1 VRNRYLDLL
10 RAVAIVRVIV
20 YHHFGW
26 PLLSI
31 VFPAMGVMFAVAGS
45 LTAASLAKR
54 SPGSVVTSRMRRL
67 LPPVWLLGL
76 VAVPAMLYAGW
87 QTEPDGQHP
96 FSLPSLAYWL
106 LPLGDPPG
114 SDAGAFVWDA
124 LWYVRTYLW
133 LVLLSPLLYPVFKK
147 VGWPL
152 LAVPLL
158 LMVVLERGS
167 FGMPA
172 SVESALWD
180 LSTYGA
186 CWLAGF
192 AHRDGR
198 LGRTHPVVAVGAFA
212 ALAGTGLYWLV
223 QGHAETGWDLNEV
236 SEAQAVYSLAFVLI
250 ALRWQPPIERI
261 VTNPKV
267 DRFINLLNARAVTVY
282 LWHGAAIASV
292 YPLLERT
299 NMEDLGKFEAPITL
313 GITFTV
319 TALAVVVFGWA
330 EDLAAKRRPRLWP
343 ADETP
348 RPAPEPE
355 PLGPVP
361 SGWPEEPRT
370 EPQEPAPD
378 LVTPGL
384 RLAPGPAQ
392 AHHPEP
398 GPHSSAAPNAFH
410 TEPGPHSSA
419 APHALHPETGRRHST
434 ATQALQPEHGSH
446 NEAAGT
452 AHLSAPGLRLS
463 TTDTSPNL
471 RLAHPDAVPPQYY
484 GPRLASAA
492 GAPHP
497 PARPGHTPSSP
508 GDDQALYNQAPH
520 DRTSYDRALAD
531 QASSGQAGYDQAPYV
546 PTAYEPA
553 AYDQARYEP
562 SAHEPSPYE
571 PTAHE
576 PTAHDQA
583 PYEPAASDRAAHDSA
598 GAHAYSY
605 DSGPGDMPV
614 AGRPAQGYHRD
625 ESAPNGYSGVP
636 WAGHTAD
643 SPRDLWQPTA
653 QRTANAPDDAP
664 ALRYDGT
671 P

>member
-1 VRNRYLDLL
+1 MTNGRCPGRSLHGFRALEINTLLWYVVSWANSISRKAHASHNRTGNRPYSAYWGNPLRRYPQPPGRSRAPPRRRYFFAVRNRYLDLL

-54 SPGSVVTSRMRRL
+54 SAGNVVVSRMRRL

-96 FSLPSLAYWL
+96 FSPASLVFWI

-114 SDAGAFVWDA
+114 SDSGAFVWDA

-133 LVLLSPLLYPVFKK
+133 LVLISPLLYPVFKK

-152 LAVPLL
+152 LALPLL

-180 LSTYGA
+180 LATYGA
-186 CWLAGF
+186 CWIAGF

-198 LGRTHPVVAVGAFA
+198 LGRTHPFVVVTGFL

-250 ALRWQPPIERI
+250 ALRWQPPIDRI
-261 VTNPKV
+261 VTNPSV
-267 DRFINLLNARAVTVY
+267 DRFVNLLNARAVTVY
-282 LWHGAAIASV
+282 LWHGAAIAAV
-292 YPLLERT
+292 WPILEFVS
-299 NMEDLGKFEAPITL
+299 MEDLGKFEAPITL
-313 GITFTV
+313 SITFGV
-319 TALAVVVFGWA
+319 TAVAVMLFGWA

-348 RPAPEPE
+348 RPAAPQQS
-355 PLGPVP
+355 GPVP
-361 SGWPEEPRT
+361 AGWPESSSP
-370 EPQEPAPD
+370 
-378 LVTPGL
+378 VGL
-384 RLAPGPAQ
+384 
-392 AHHPEP
+392 
-398 GPHSSAAPNAFH
+398 
-410 TEPGPHSSA
+410 
-419 APHALHPETGRRHST
+419 
-434 ATQALQPEHGSH
+434 GSQL
-446 NEAAGT
+446 EAAGPAFSPPLPPGSVSAGSVSPVDT

-463 TTDTSPNL
+463 STDTSPDL
-471 RLAHPDAVPPQYY
+471 RLASPDAVPPQYY
-484 GPRLASAA
+484 GPRLTSAA
-492 GAPHP
+492 GLPGGSAFAPQRVAP
-497 PARPGHTPSSP
+497 EPRPARHAA
-508 GDDQALYNQAPH
+508 DH
-520 DRTSYDRALAD
+520 D
-531 QASSGQAGYDQAPYV
+531 GEV
-546 PTAYEPA
+546 
-553 AYDQARYEP
+553 
-562 SAHEPSPYE
+562 HEVG
-571 PTAHE
+571 
-576 PTAHDQA
+576 
-583 PYEPAASDRAAHDSA
+583 R
-598 GAHAYSY
+598 
-605 DSGPGDMPV
+605 DMPV
-614 AGRPAQGYHRD
+614 AGRPAPGYPVEPD
-625 ESAPNGYSGVP
+625 GYTGAP
-636 WAGHTAD
+636 WAGHQAGG
-643 SPRDLWQPTA
+643 SGMPYAGGGPRDSRQPA
-653 QRTANAPDDAP
+653 PQRGAGEDAV
-664 ALRYDGT
+664 RYDL

>member
-26 PLLSI
+26 PILSI

-54 SPGSVVTSRMRRL
+54 SPGGVVTSRMRRL

-87 QTEPDGQHP
+87 QTETDGQHP
-96 FSLPSLAYWL
+96 FSLPSLAYWA

-152 LAVPLL
+152 LAAPLL

-167 FGMPA
+167 FGMPP

-198 LGRTHPVVAVGAFA
+198 LGRTHPVVVVGAFA

-261 VTNPKV
+261 VTNPNV
-267 DRFINLLNARAVTVY
+267 DRFVNLLNARAVTVY

-292 YPLLERT
+292 YPILELAR
-299 NMEDLGKFEAPITL
+299 MEDLGKFEAPITL
-313 GITFTV
+313 AITFGV

-343 ADETP
+343 ADPTP
-348 RPAPEPE
+348 VPPREPE

-361 SGWPEEPRT
+361 AGWPEEPRSAT
-370 EPQEPAPD
+370 PD
-378 LVTPGL
+378 PVTPGL
-384 RLAPGPAQ
+384 RF
-392 AHHPEP
+392 
-398 GPHSSAAPNAFH
+398 SSPVDPDAARIA
-410 TEPGPHSSA
+410 TVD
-419 APHALHPETGRRHST
+419 T
-434 ATQALQPEHGSH
+434 AR
-446 NEAAGT
+446 
-452 AHLSAPGLRLS
+452 LSAPGLRLS

-471 RLAHPDAVPPQYY
+471 RLASPDDVPPQYY
-484 GPRLASAA
+484 GPRLTTAA
-492 GAPHP
+492 YGYDTPGYDAPGYGT
-497 PARPGHTPSSP
+497 PGYDAP
-508 GDDQALYNQAPH
+508 GDDL
-520 DRTSYDRALAD
+520 
-531 QASSGQAGYDQAPYV
+531 
-546 PTAYEPA
+546 
-553 AYDQARYEP
+553 
-562 SAHEPSPYE
+562 
-571 PTAHE
+571 
-576 PTAHDQA
+576 
-583 PYEPAASDRAAHDSA
+583 
-598 GAHAYSY
+598 
-605 DSGPGDMPV
+605 PV
-614 AGRPAQGYHRD
+614 AGRPLPGHRTGD
-625 ESAPNGYSGVP
+625 EETPGRSAHAGVP
-636 WAGHTAD
+636 WAGHHAAPPLD
-643 SPRDLWQPTA
+643 QWHPAPQRPASDPDESPA
-653 QRTANAPDDAP
+653 F
-664 ALRYDGT
+664 RYDGT